1 MNTMTLAPQLPPRRS
16 RPAFSL
22 VVLAAHVVLF
32 WLALEFGVLERA
44 MASAAPLVVQIVAPT
59 VQQEPVPEP
68 SIPRPKIAPPPLVT
82 VPVPEVPV
90 QREAPAETIRVAAM
104 PATPP
109 PPAPA
114 AAPAPAPVTPAI
126 RQVPPSALRYLV
138 EPPVAVPLASRRLR
152 ESGTVLLHVVVDT
165 RGHPRSVTLRR
176 SSGFSRLD
184 EQALGAMRQAR
195 FLPCTDNGQPVECE
209 SDAPIVYE
217 LQS

>member
-1 MNTMTLAPQLPPRRS
+1 MNTMALAPQMPPRRR

-22 VVLAAHVVLF
+22 VVVAAHVVLF

-44 MASAAPLVVQIVAPT
+44 VASAAPLVVQIVAPT
-59 VQQEPVPEP
+59 VQREPQPEP
-68 SIPRPKIAPPPLVT
+68 LIPRPKIAPPPLAT

-90 QREAPAETIRVAAM
+90 QRETPAETIRVAAA
-104 PATPP
+104 PANPV
-109 PPAPA
+109 PPAPT
-114 AAPAPAPVTPAI
+114 AAPAPAPVTPTI

-152 ESGTVLLHVVVDT
+152 ESGTVVLRVVVDV

-176 SSGFSRLD
+176 SSGFPRLD

-217 LQS
+217 LEN